1 MCQQRNR
8 EEWKGVGWDPFSIF
22 NINAPP
28 KNGALSNK
36 CTRKG
41 IMCHMPESQTKNT
54 GDAFFIRLRKK
65 KRGRKKYKFSLYY
78 GPQSEAI
85 NPTILSEDSRSGSQA
100 LPTLRRMLF
109 LLSIPYHPPHTPFPE
124 GHEPG
129 SFGSCLWGAHV
140 TRAQRS
146 VPEPWDTCT
155 CQTNRLKP

>member
-1 MCQQRNR
+1 
-8 EEWKGVGWDPFSIF
+8 
-22 NINAPP
+22 
-28 KNGALSNK
+28 
-36 CTRKG
+36 
-41 IMCHMPESQTKNT
+41 MPESQTKNT

-65 KRGRKKYKFSLYY
+65 KRGRKKYEFSLYY

-129 SFGSCLWGAHV
+129 SFGSCL
-140 TRAQRS
+140 
-146 VPEPWDTCT
+146 
-155 CQTNRLKP
+155 